1 MIRMKF
7 MKTIYKYVKGKPVL
21 ENCVALLKY
30 FYIAIG
36 KCKEK
41 RLFNSIENCVPKEK
55 QKDKKY
61 IRNLT
66 LDLIKCKFIYGFNY
80 EEYFAFELKNKSKQQ
95 RDEYVG
101 TLERYELLK
110 DLSSTEWQKIF
121 DNKYLCYETFKPY
134 YKREV
139 VYIDNRNYEAFC
151 DFVERQRVFI
161 VKPLEYSL
169 GQGIYIVDVD
179 EENRSMS
186 KLFNDIVSY
195 GECVLEEIITQNV
208 NMAFLHPSSVNTI
221 RFVTYFDGERNH
233 NLYALLRMGIGG
245 SCVDN
250 AFIGGLIASVNL
262 ETGIVE
268 TPGYRNIKN
277 IAQQYDCH
285 PETRAKIKGS
295 QIPKWNELLE
305 VIEELVR
312 IVPEQKIVGWDMA
325 LTDNG
330 WVMVEGNSRP
340 IFKSIQ
346 LCTGKG
352 FRQTFEKIKNN
363 SF

>member
-1 MIRMKF
+1 

>member
-1 MIRMKF
+1 MND
-7 MKTIYKYVKGKPVL
+7 IYFFAKGKPIL
-21 ENCVALLKY
+21 EKFVVKVKY
-30 FYIAIG
+30 LQILFH
-36 KCKEK
+36 KNKEE
-41 RLFNSIENCVPKEK
+41 RLFKSINNCVPKEK

-61 IRNLT
+61 IKNLT

-80 EEYFAFELKNKSKQQ
+80 EEYFAFELENKTNKQ
-95 RDEYVG
+95 RLEYVG

-110 DLSSTEWQKIF
+110 ELSTPEFQKIF
-121 DNKYLCYETFKPY
+121 DDKYLCYETFNPY

-139 VYIDNRNYEAFC
+139 VHIDNRNYEAFC
-151 DFVERQRVFI
+151 DFVKRQRIFI
-161 VKPLEYSL
+161 VKPLAYSL
-169 GQGIYIVDVD
+169 GQGIYIVDID

-186 KLFNDIVSY
+186 ELFNDIVSD
-195 GECVLEEIITQNV
+195 GECVLEEIITQNA

-221 RFVTYFDGERNH
+221 RFVTYFDGEKNH

-250 AFIGGLIASVNL
+250 AFTGGLIASVNL

-295 QIPKWNELLE
+295 QISKWNELLE